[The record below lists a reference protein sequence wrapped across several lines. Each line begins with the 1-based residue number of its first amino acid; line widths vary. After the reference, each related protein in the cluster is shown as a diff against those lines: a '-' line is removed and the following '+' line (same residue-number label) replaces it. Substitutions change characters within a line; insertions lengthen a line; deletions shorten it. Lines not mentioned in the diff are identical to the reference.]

1 MSELGAVFYRG
12 PSLLTGDP
20 IVGIL
25 NGLEGGSLNPKTG
38 PLVQSWI
45 LRPDLAP
52 MDAVRAN
59 VDDAI
64 CGDCA
69 LRGVSGSNRT
79 CYVPPW
85 LGPLNVYKSFI
96 AGRYI
101 DASWPELQAL
111 LEARYL
117 RLGAY
122 GDPAAIPFEIWRVL
136 LATAAGWSGYTHQHR
151 RCDPRFRELLM
162 ASVDSEREFFDAGFR
177 GWRTFRVRGKH
188 DALVAGAEFACPAS
202 DELGHR
208 TTCQACQL
216 CRGTSS
222 PARSVSII
230 AHGHNG
236 AITAFYKN
244 RSEAIA

>member
-1 MSELGAVFYRG
+1 MSELGCVFYRG

-25 NGLEGGSLNPKTG
+25 TGLEGGSMNPKTG
-38 PLVQSWI
+38 PMVQAWI
-45 LRPDLAP
+45 LRPDLRP
-52 MDAVRAN
+52 MDAVRAA

-64 CGDCA
+64 CGDCK
-69 LRGVSGSNRT
+69 LRGSDFRHRP
-79 CYVPPW
+79 CYVAPW
-85 LGPLNVYKSFI
+85 MGPTSVYKSFI
-96 AGRYI
+96 AGRYL

-111 LEARYL
+111 LEAQYL

-122 GDPAAIPFEIWRVL
+122 GDPAAIPYEIWRML
-136 LATAAGWSGYTHQHR
+136 LVTAAGWVGYTHAHR
-151 RCDPRFRELLM
+151 RCDPRFRDILM
-162 ASVDSEREFFDAGFR
+162 ASVDNEREFFDAGFR

-188 DALVAGAEFACPAS
+188 DALIAGAEFACPAS
-202 DELGHR
+202 DEMDHR
-208 TTCQACQL
+208 VTCQTCQL

-236 AITAFYKN
+236 ALTAFYKS
-244 RSEAIA
+244 RAELIA